1 MSDTFCPIP
10 WIFQAVRNNGDIRI
24 CCQANVTKNQ
34 GVVRH
39 PDGTSYN
46 AGKDNMADART
57 ADFMNVVRKNML
69 EGRWSDECGRCKS
82 EEDSGLT
89 SRRQY
94 EQHWNFKLEDAIKVT
109 NTDGSINTNDVPL
122 VYYDLR
128 FGNLC
133 NLKCRMCG
141 PTDSHSWYE
150 DWLQLYGGDGFK
162 DTHGY
167 VKLQKNKKGRLSTTD
182 YDWHTSEKFWD
193 HIESN
198 IPSMEHVYMAG
209 GEPLMIERHYDF
221 LQKCVDMGQA
231 EKMSIEYNTN
241 MTTLQPR
248 VIELW
253 KHFKSVIIG
262 ASIDGY
268 GPVVEYQRYPA
279 KWSMINKNLQQID
292 KLGPN
297 VRAWLACT
305 VTTLNIF
312 HIPEFMKWKLQ
323 ESNFKKI
330 NSSKKNPILTIHV
343 AHSPSTACIQ
353 SMPLEMKQL
362 VKEKY
367 DDFKDWLINED
378 LPEHV
383 VQSGLKIINDIV
395 NFMMKEDRSEKWD
408 WFCEY
413 TRQIDKLR
421 NQSILD
427 VVPEYKKYF
436 D

>member
-1 MSDTFCPIP
+1 
-10 WIFQAVRNNGDIRI
+10 
-24 CCQANVTKNQ
+24 
-34 GVVRH
+34 
-39 PDGTSYN
+39 
-46 AGKDNMADART
+46 
-57 ADFMNVVRKNML
+57 
-69 EGRWSDECGRCKS
+69 
-82 EEDSGLT
+82 
-89 SRRQY
+89 
-94 EQHWNFKLEDAIKVT
+94 
-109 NTDGSINTNDVPL
+109 
-122 VYYDLR
+122 
-128 FGNLC
+128 
-133 NLKCRMCG
+133 
-141 PTDSHSWYE
+141 
-150 DWLQLYGGDGFK
+150 
-162 DTHGY
+162 
-167 VKLQKNKKGRLSTTD
+167 
-182 YDWHTSEKFWD
+182 
-193 HIESN
+193 
-198 IPSMEHVYMAG
+198 
-209 GEPLMIERHYDF
+209 
-221 LQKCVDMGQA
+221 
-231 EKMSIEYNTN
+231 
-241 MTTLQPR
+241 
-248 VIELW
+248 
-253 KHFKSVIIG
+253 
-262 ASIDGY
+262 
-268 GPVVEYQRYPA
+268 
-279 KWSMINKNLQQID
+279 MINKNLQQID

-421 NQSILD
+421 NQNILD